1 MIHWFSGLMSIRCSK
16 LNLPSSFYL
25 GSNVYM
31 LASTVS
37 SKFIRAM
44 AEVEGFQFMVSEL
57 CA

>member
-1 MIHWFSGLMSIRCSK
+1 MSIRCSK
-16 LNLPSSFYL
+16 LNLPSSFCL

-57 CA
+57 YA